1 MFNKKPMKVLEQYLD
16 ITTLLIKNASSKPD
30 SLETYVLQES
40 LLDSLIEKMQLT
52 KDDINN
58 KMIYE
63 LGKSNPNY

>member
-63 LGKSNPNY
+63 LGKSNPN